1 MLFLKFLW
9 LTLFGVS
16 AYSSDFVKVKGTQFQ
31 INDKPYYYIGA
42 NYWYGAHLGS
52 SGNYGDRERLLR
64 ELDHLAAHGVKNLR
78 IMAGSEGPANQ
89 PLRVQPAMQEA
100 PGVYNQEV
108 LEGLDFLLQEM
119 AKRNMKAVMCL
130 TNFWHWSGGMAQYV
144 SWADKTSIPYPPPAK
159 DGSWDRYQKY
169 TATFYTNQQAKE
181 AYNQHVR
188 YIVNRT
194 NSLTGLPYKNDPVIM
209 SWELANEPRGMK
221 QRSAYLKWIKDTVT
235 LIKSLDANHL
245 VTIGSE
251 GDTPNPE
258 YAGVRYLEDHKSSG
272 IDYGTMHIWIENFGW
287 YEPKKPDQSYPGA
300 LEKAKD
306 YFNKHLKESET
317 LGLPMVFEEFGIARD
332 QRSMDPKSTTKW
344 RDQYLATMFNQVL
357 EAAEQGRAV
366 AGANFWAYSG
376 EGRPST
382 NDEAFWQLGDDL
394 LGDPAHEPQ
403 GWYGVYNTDVS
414 TFKIISDIAAKMDAI
429 K

>member
-1 MLFLKFLW
+1 LLFLKFLL

-16 AYSSDFVKVKGTQFQ
+16 AYGSDFVKVKGTQFQ

-52 SGNYGDRERLLR
+52 SGTYGDRERLLR

-144 SWADKTSIPYPPPAK
+144 AWADKTTIPYPPPAK

-258 YAGVRYLEDHKSSG
+258 YAGVRYLEDHKNSG

-287 YEPKKPDQSYPGA
+287 YEPKKPEQSYPGA

-344 RDQYLATMFNQVL
+344 RDQYLATMFNQVF
-357 EAAEQGRAV
+357 EAAEQGRAA

-376 EGRPST
+376 EGRPRT

-403 GWYGVYNTDVS
+403 GWYGVYNTDIS